1 MELNIFMRELE
12 SALVERGIPGET
24 AKKHVSNLRRTFTSD
39 DLSEIE
45 AIQSG
50 SEIEQLADSI
60 SLILSK
66 GTRAAVSQAQDDHI
80 APSPA
85 PAAPAPKPAAPRPA
99 PPAEHSSAPE
109 RTAAH
114 RPAQAQAQTP
124 ASPAPAPK
132 PPKSR
137 PSPQEAPVQS
147 RRQTLDIP
155 TDDDMD
161 DYYSYAPGRDV
172 TTRGMLIFWIGLFLT
187 LPLTI
192 GLAAVL
198 FGTFAALFVG
208 LSALIVALI
217 AVLIA
222 VAACGAG
229 VALVGIIFGV
239 TQLFTFLAA
248 GIYEIGLGIM
258 VAGAVLFV
266 SILLYNIAIRFLPW
280 LITNLGNLL
289 GWICGKIKNLF
300 FVVRRECYKL

>member
-66 GTRAAVSQAQDDHI
+66 SVRTAAAQADNI
-80 APSPA
+80 PSPQPQKTAAAA
-85 PAAPAPKPAAPRPA
+85 PRTAKPAEAPKPVPAAKPVPKAQPAKPVPQVQQVQQAPAPKP
-99 PPAEHSSAPE
+99 
-109 RTAAH
+109 
-114 RPAQAQAQTP
+114 
-124 ASPAPAPK
+124 K
-132 PPKSR
+132 
-137 PSPQEAPVQS
+137 
-147 RRQTLDIP
+147 RQQIEIP
-155 TDDDMD
+155 DDED
-161 DYYSYAPGRDV
+161 DYYSYEPAKDV

-192 GLAAVL
+192 VLGAAL
-198 FGTFAALFVG
+198 FGTFAAVIVA
-208 LSALIVALI
+208 LSAMIIGLI

-229 VALVGIIFGV
+229 VSLVGIVFGI
-239 TQLFTFLAA
+239 TQLFSFLSA

-280 LITNLGNLL
+280 LIGRLGNLL
-289 GWICGKIKNLF
+289 GWICGKIKTLF
-300 FVVRRECYKL
+300 YVVRRECYKL

>member
-12 SALVERGIPGET
+12 SALVERGIPDET

-60 SLILSK
+60 SLILTKS
-66 GTRAAVSQAQDDHI
+66 TRSAVAQADNI
-80 APSPA
+80 TPSPA
-85 PAAPAPKPAAPRPA
+85 PADKPASPRP
-99 PPAEHSSAPE
+99 
-109 RTAAH
+109 
-114 RPAQAQAQTP
+114 RPQVPQTP
-124 ASPAPAPK
+124 QKASPASRAVTPQPAPAPAK
-132 PPKSR
+132 PVPAKPAR
-137 PSPQEAPVQS
+137 PAPAPVQQTPVQPH
-147 RRQTLDIP
+147 RQKLELPEDE
-155 TDDDMD
+155 DE
-161 DYYSYAPGRDV
+161 YYSYAPGQDV

-198 FGTFAALFVG
+198 FGTFAVLFVG
-208 LSALIVALI
+208 LAVMIVGLI
-217 AVLIA
+217 AALVV

-229 VALVGIIFGV
+229 VSLVGIIFGI

-280 LITNLGNLL
+280 LISLLGNFL
-289 GWICGKIKNLF
+289 GWICGKVKTLF

>member
-12 SALVERGIPGET
+12 SALVERGISDET

-60 SLILSK
+60 SLILNRN
-66 GTRAAVSQAQDDHI
+66 TRNAVSQADNI
-80 APSPA
+80 TPPAEPA
-85 PAAPAPKPAAPRPA
+85 PQKQPPTPKPAAPRPQ
-99 PPAEHSSAPE
+99 
-109 RTAAH
+109 TAAPANRAVSP
-114 RPAQAQAQTP
+114 RPEVSA
-124 ASPAPAPK
+124 PAPAK
-132 PPKSR
+132 AAR
-137 PSPQEAPVQS
+137 PAPVPQNPPAQPHS
-147 RRQTLDIP
+147 RKLELPEDEEEF
-155 TDDDMD
+155 
-161 DYYSYAPGRDV
+161 YSYAPGKDV

-187 LPLTI
+187 LPLTL

-198 FGTFAALFVG
+198 FGSFAVLFVG
-208 LSALIVALI
+208 LAAMIVALI
-217 AVLIA
+217 AVLVV

-229 VALVGIIFGV
+229 VSLVGIIFGI

-280 LITNLGNLL
+280 LISLLGNFL
-289 GWICGKIKNLF
+289 GWLCGKVKTLF

>member
-66 GTRAAVSQAQDDHI
+66 SVRSAAAQADNIPSPQPQKPAAAVSRSTQTAETPKAPAQPRAVQPAKPVPQAQQT
-80 APSPA
+80 
-85 PAAPAPKPAAPRPA
+85 PAPKP
-99 PPAEHSSAPE
+99 
-109 RTAAH
+109 
-114 RPAQAQAQTP
+114 
-124 ASPAPAPK
+124 K
-132 PPKSR
+132 
-137 PSPQEAPVQS
+137 
-147 RRQTLDIP
+147 RQQIELP
-155 TDDDMD
+155 DDED

-192 GLAAVL
+192 VLGAAL
-198 FGTFAALFVG
+198 FGTFAAVIVA
-208 LSALIVALI
+208 LSAMILGLI

-229 VALVGIIFGV
+229 VSLVGIVFGI
-239 TQLFTFLAA
+239 TQLFSFLSA

-280 LITNLGNLL
+280 LIGRLGNLL
-289 GWICGKIKNLF
+289 GWICGKIKTLF
-300 FVVRRECYKL
+300 YVVRRECYKL